1 MQHRSIK
8 LFITHTKLYPR
19 RGKLKNFSLRFFFGV
34 DAATFEQVLSENEK
48 LSAIIFLLM
57 CCKHVQLLVIG
68 RSVLTARVRRHMPR
82 QITHSGIV
90 VRCFVAVS
98 LYRLICP
105 TGCLRYA
112 HTKRNRN
119 RQNHKIKQRRERNL
133 IASGGFHASFLRPA
147 KRSGKWENWFD
158 LIKKCQPNEFVKQ
171 FTRETSVAVPRRPLT
186 TFEARGEFRRC
197 FDLSAG

>member
-1 MQHRSIK
+1 MHDISRCLLRLLARKISLENLYSLMPARVTCSTDQLSFLSHTHKIIPATRKTQK
-8 LFITHTKLYPR
+8 LFPPL
-19 RGKLKNFSLRFFFGV
+19 FFGV
-34 DAATFEQVLSENEK
+34 DGATFERELSENEK

-57 CCKHVQLLVIG
+57 CCKHVQLLVIR

-133 IASGGFHASFLRPA
+133 IASGGFHASFFYDRPNVLGNG
-147 KRSGKWENWFD
+147 RID
-158 LIKKCQPNEFVKQ
+158 LI
-171 FTRETSVAVPRRPLT
+171 
-186 TFEARGEFRRC
+186 
-197 FDLSAG
+197 